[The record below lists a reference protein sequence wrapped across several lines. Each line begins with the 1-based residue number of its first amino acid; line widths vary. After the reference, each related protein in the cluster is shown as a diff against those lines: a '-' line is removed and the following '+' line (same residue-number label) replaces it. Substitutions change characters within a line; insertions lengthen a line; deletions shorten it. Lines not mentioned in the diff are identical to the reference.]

1 MLAAGQGHIHVLQW
15 LIENGADLKVVNES
29 GETARDVAQRFA
41 QLACIKLLEYEVGSD
56 DEYSYEKTDLN
67 GHTESKDQIMLS
79 SQQKKEAKTR
89 AKQRVIDCE
98 KQLTIAKS
106 NYIQLGGRLE
116 DTEREELKSEQ
127 LPMK

>member
-1 MLAAGQGHIHVLQW
+1 M
-15 LIENGADLKVVNES
+15 VNES

-79 SQQKKEAKTR
+79 SQQKKEAKAR

-127 LPMK
+127 LTMK